1 MLNGKNPVKRNV
13 RNKPEGLKERT
24 DRLERP
30 EKVRGDSSRSLPF
43 YQRLFEFLPDAV
55 IIVHRDGHIVQ
66 ANAQAERIF
75 GYSREEMIG
84 KPVEIL
90 IPDRFSKQHAEYR
103 KAYTSKPQR
112 RSMGIGL
119 QLYGRRKDGSDF
131 PVDIALIP
139 VDIGKDLM
147 VAGIVRDYTW
157 RKRGEEAAFRLAA
170 IVESSADAI
179 FGISLEGIIFNWNE
193 GAERIYGYSAEEAV
207 GSSVSI
213 LVPPD
218 RSHEIPEILN
228 KVRQG
233 ERISNYETV
242 RTAKDGRRI
251 HVSLTLSP
259 IRDAFGTII
268 GFSHIG
274 HDVTDRKRAEEEINK
289 ANRMLAQSYEAC
301 EATNKELEA
310 FTYSAS
316 HDLRAP
322 LVAVGGLVRLLLDEY
337 ASSLDAKGEKFLQ
350 TIQKMTDQMRQ
361 LVDDLLS
368 LSRFG
373 HQALDIS
380 KIDMGELAKSAIDEL
395 KLLHP
400 GRTLKWN
407 IKPLPP
413 ARGDSGMIRQ
423 VLMNLLS
430 NAVKFTRSKPKAVI
444 ELGGKAEED
453 ATIFYVR
460 DNGVGFAM
468 EEADKLF
475 EVFRR
480 LHPSQEFEGTG
491 VGLAIVKRVIQ
502 RHDGR
507 VWAEGRVNEGATFYF
522 SLPR

>member
-1 MLNGKNPVKRNV
+1 MLNGENSGKRHGG
-13 RNKPEGLKERT
+13 NKPPVLREGT
-24 DRLERP
+24 DHLEGP
-30 EKVRGDSSRSLPF
+30 EASLAI
-43 YQRLFEFLPDAV
+43 YQNLFEFLPDAV
-55 IIVHRDGHIVQ
+55 VIVNRDGHIVQ

-75 GYSREEMIG
+75 GYNRVEMIG
-84 KPVEIL
+84 QLVEIL
-90 IPDRFSKQHAEYR
+90 IPDRFSKRHAAYR
-103 KAYTSKPQR
+103 KAYMSEPQR

-119 QLYGRRKDGSDF
+119 QLYGRRKDGGDF

-139 VDIGKDLM
+139 VDIGKDLL
-147 VAGIVRDYTW
+147 VVGIIRDYTW

-179 FGISLEGIIFNWNE
+179 VGINLDGIIFSWNQ
-193 GAERIYGYSAEEAV
+193 GAERIYGYSLEEAR
-207 GSSVSI
+207 GSSFSI

-228 KVRQG
+228 QVRRG
-233 ERISNYETV
+233 NPVTNFETV
-242 RTAKDGRRI
+242 RTAKDGRLI
-251 HVSLTLSP
+251 HVSLSLSP
-259 IRDAFGTII
+259 IKDTSGNII

-274 HDVTDRKRAEEEINK
+274 RDISDRKRAEEEIK
-289 ANRMLAQSYEAC
+289 RANERLAQSYEAC
-301 EATNKELEA
+301 EITNKELEA

-322 LVAVGGLVRLLLDEY
+322 LVAVGGLARLLLEEY
-337 ASSLDAKGEKFLQ
+337 SGSLDAKGEKFLQ
-350 TIQKMTDQMRQ
+350 TIQKVTDQMKQ

-373 HQALDIS
+373 HQALEMS
-380 KIDMGELAKSAIDEL
+380 KIDMDELAKGIIDEL
-395 KLLHP
+395 KLLYS
-400 GRTLKWN
+400 GRRLRWN

-413 ARGDSGMIRQ
+413 ARGDPVMIRQ

-430 NAVKFTRSKPKAVI
+430 NAIKFTRFKPEAVI

-453 ATIFYVR
+453 TIIFYVR
-460 DNGVGFAM
+460 DNGVGFNM
-468 EEADKLF
+468 GEADKLF

-491 VGLAIVKRVIQ
+491 VGLAIVKRIIQ
-502 RHDGR
+502 RHEGR